1 MTAVPSTTLH
11 GDGHG
16 VHHDRDPRVDELL
29 NRVQRPALLAA
40 AAGIVL
46 LLIGAVVHHADN
58 FFQAY
63 LYAYLFWTGISLGCF
78 SILLLAHLVGGTW
91 GAVIRRPLEAG
102 SRLIPLMAVLF
113 VPILFGIHR
122 LYEWD
127 HDSWRQAH
135 NSELMWFKLA
145 WLSKGWFIVRTVIY
159 FAVWITL
166 MLLINRWGDEQDRTA
181 DPRIFRRLQSFAG
194 PGLVIYV
201 ATMTLAAVD
210 WAMSLDAAWLST
222 IYGLLFVVGQ
232 ALGTM
237 ALVIALMAALSA
249 HRPFAGVVSIP
260 IFHDL
265 GNLLMAFT
273 MLWAYFS
280 FSQYLIIWSAN
291 IAEETPYYVA
301 RTHTGWKYVALFLV
315 VFHFFVPFL
324 LLLWRRTKRNLRAL
338 MGVAGSIAVLRL
350 VDLFW
355 VIVPSFGH
363 EGAGHGSKQLAEA
376 AGEGGAAVHGAAN
389 GAADAATQAA
399 TQMAADGAHAA
410 ADAAHHGGWWHAW
423 MYPAAAAAIGGL
435 FVFAFVWQL
444 KRRPLLPLHDPR
456 LEALA
461 AGGHH

>member
-1 MTAVPSTTLH
+1 MTAVPSHTLH
-11 GDGHG
+11 GGDGHG
-16 VHHDRDPRVDELL
+16 PHDRDPRLDDALS
-29 NRVQRPALLAA
+29 RVQRPALVAA

-46 LLIGAVVHHADN
+46 LIVGAIIHHADA

-113 VPILFGIHR
+113 IPILFGMGH
-122 LYEWD
+122 LYEWLNED
-127 HDSWRQAH
+127 WRQAH
-135 NSELMWFKLA
+135 NSELMAFKLA
-145 WLSKGWFIVRTVIY
+145 WLSRGWFIVRTVIY
-159 FAVWITL
+159 FAIWITL
-166 MLLINRWGDEQDRTA
+166 MLLVNRWGDEQDRTA
-181 DPRIFRRLQSFAG
+181 DPRIFRRLQMFSG

-210 WAMSLDAAWLST
+210 WAMSLDPAWLST
-222 IYGLLFVVGQ
+222 IYGLLFVVAQ

-237 ALVIALMAALSA
+237 AMVIALMAMLSDR
-249 HRPFAGVVSIP
+249 RPFAGVVSIP

-324 LLLWRRTKRNLRAL
+324 LLLWRRTKRNLKAL
-338 MGVAGSIAVLRL
+338 AGVAGAIAVLRL
-350 VDLFW
+350 VDLLW
-355 VIVPSFGH
+355 VIAPSFGH
-363 EGAGHGSKQLAEA
+363 EGAGHGSHSLAEA
-376 AGEGGAAVHGAAN
+376 AGEGHAAVHGAAY
-389 GAADAATQAA
+389 
-399 TQMAADGAHAA
+399 H
-410 ADAAHHGGWWHAW
+410 GWWHAW

-456 LEALA
+456 LKALA